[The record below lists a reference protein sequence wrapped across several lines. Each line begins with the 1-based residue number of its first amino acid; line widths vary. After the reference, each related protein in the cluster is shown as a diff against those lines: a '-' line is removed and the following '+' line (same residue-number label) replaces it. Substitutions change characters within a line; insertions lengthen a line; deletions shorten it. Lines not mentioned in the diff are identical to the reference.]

1 MLHHHAKR
9 LGEMSRQGT
18 GTQRWEKALR
28 REKKGKKEKKK
39 GKKILFLGIGP
50 APGAG
55 LCDVQQ
61 DTERAARRESAQE
74 CAVTGATRSALLND
88 LERFFS

>member
-1 MLHHHAKR
+1 MLHHHAKH

-18 GTQRWEKALR
+18 GTERWEKAGGR
-28 REKKGKKEKKK
+28 GKREKRGE
-39 GKKILFLGIGP
+39 KILFLGIAP
-50 APGAG
+50 ALGAG
-55 LCDVQQ
+55 LRDVRQ
-61 DTERAARRESAQE
+61 DTERAARCESAQE